1 MMESTAPL
9 ESGLQGTFSWL
20 GGAHPSVH
28 IPREQQRNQQELN
41 HLGCREVSLH
51 KHRSPSLFRDA
62 SQARRTAPG
71 TQ

>member
-9 ESGLQGTFSWL
+9 ESALEGTFSGL

-41 HLGCREVSLH
+41 HLGCREVKS
-51 KHRSPSLFRDA
+51 A
-62 SQARRTAPG
+62 
-71 TQ
+71 